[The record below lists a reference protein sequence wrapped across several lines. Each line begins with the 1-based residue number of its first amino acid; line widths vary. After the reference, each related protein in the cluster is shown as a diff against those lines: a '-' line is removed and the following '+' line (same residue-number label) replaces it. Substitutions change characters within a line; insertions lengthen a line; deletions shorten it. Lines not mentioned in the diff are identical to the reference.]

1 MRKHLLPENGR
12 FYKANLHVHTT
23 VSDGT
28 ATPEE
33 TKAGYMAHG
42 YDIVAFTDHE
52 VFVPQNAL
60 TDERFLAINA
70 VELAINDGW
79 PGGFKYNK
87 STHLNLYAMDP
98 EKTDCAVCA
107 GKFVWLEQSKP
118 YISEFAASNKYRK
131 HYSVAAYNDLI
142 RKARADGFL
151 TCYNHPVWSMHN
163 YTDYSGMQGLW
174 GVEVYNTGSARGGM
188 EDTVQPFED
197 LLNQGQHLVPVAA
210 DDAHSLGASAYG
222 GWTMIKAEALDY
234 VTVMKALERGD
245 CYSSNGPEIKELYIE
260 DGVVHLTCSDA
271 VFVRLVTSI
280 RYKHVK
286 HGTAE
291 APVNEIAFDINPFI
305 EGERDC
311 RAERTAPWFRLE
323 VRDAAGNRAWTRGY
337 FLDELQ

>member
-1 MRKHLLPENGR
+1 
-12 FYKANLHVHTT
+12 
-23 VSDGT
+23 
-28 ATPEE
+28 
-33 TKAGYMAHG
+33 
-42 YDIVAFTDHE
+42 
-52 VFVPQNAL
+52 
-60 TDERFLAINA
+60 
-70 VELAINDGW
+70 
-79 PGGFKYNK
+79 
-87 STHLNLYAMDP
+87 
-98 EKTDCAVCA
+98 
-107 GKFVWLEQSKP
+107 
-118 YISEFAASNKYRK
+118 
-131 HYSVAAYNDLI
+131 
-142 RKARADGFL
+142 
-151 TCYNHPVWSMHN
+151 
-163 YTDYSGMQGLW
+163 
-174 GVEVYNTGSARGGM
+174 M